1 MMKKLKQFVGSVL
14 AVSALLTASVSMA
27 APEIRPGLWE
37 VKMQGGKGM
46 MSDKDMV
53 KMKQAMEQ
61 MKAQLANLPPEQ
73 RKMMEQHMGNA
84 GVSVSDSGGIQI
96 CLTKEDV
103 KRDEIPMKDNNCQ
116 QKIKERSSKRWS
128 ASISCSHPE
137 MKGDVVATFESE
149 RAYSVTTKGTVK
161 ERGAVKPFDMTVKMV
176 QVSDSCG
183 AVKPRSRK

>member
-84 GVSVSDSGGIQI
+84 GVSVSDS
-96 CLTKEDV
+96 V
-103 KRDEIPMKDNNCQ
+103 V
-116 QKIKERSSKRWS
+116 SKF
-128 ASISCSHPE
+128 
-137 MKGDVVATFESE
+137 V
-149 RAYSVTTKGTVK
+149 
-161 ERGAVKPFDMTVKMV
+161 
-176 QVSDSCG
+176 
-183 AVKPRSRK
+183 